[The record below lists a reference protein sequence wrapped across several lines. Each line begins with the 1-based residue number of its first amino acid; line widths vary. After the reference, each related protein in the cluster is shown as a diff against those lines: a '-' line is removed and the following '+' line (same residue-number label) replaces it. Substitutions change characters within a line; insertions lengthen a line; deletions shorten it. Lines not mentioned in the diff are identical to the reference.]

1 VFFGTVHRLWMF
13 RGLVENK
20 SRNVG
25 LGACGKQT
33 RCCWCRYFELQVN
46 FLFFFL
52 KKKKRKKKRR
62 EKKCYQTKLPIVN
75 ELGLVDERG
84 YYLHQMQLIK

>member
-1 VFFGTVHRLWMF
+1 MF

-52 KKKKRKKKRR
+52 KKKKNKKKKE
-62 EKKCYQTKLPIVN
+62 EKKNVIKQSSLLSMSWVWLMREAIIYTKCN
-75 ELGLVDERG
+75 
-84 YYLHQMQLIK
+84 